1 MNHLIIFAH
10 PQQSLNQTLLD
21 LVVSTLLNNGHHVT
35 VRDVYSIGFP
45 PELTT
50 AEKVA
55 MKNRHVPA
63 PVQREQKLIQ
73 QADVLTFIFPIWWT
87 GLPAMLKGY
96 VERVFSEGFAYE
108 INENGVV
115 KNLLRDKKGVII
127 NTHDAPRT
135 TFLDSNMTITPSHHM
150 TTDTAAFDLIGV
162 EPVERLLFSSMEQ
175 ASADDIHEILK
186 ETKET
191 VDQLFPPAV

>member
-21 LVVSTLLNNGHHVT
+21 LVVSTLLNNGHEVT
-35 VRDVYSIGFP
+35 VRDVYALGFS
-45 PELTT
+45 PELSIL
-50 AEKVA
+50 EKA
-55 MKNRHVPA
+55 AIKRGDLPIA
-63 PVQREQKLIQ
+63 IQTEQKLIQ

-96 VERVFSEGFAYE
+96 VERVFSEGFAYQ
-108 INENGVV
+108 INEYGAIE
-115 KNLLRDKKGVII
+115 NLLWHKKGVII

-135 TFLDSNMTITPSHHM
+135 FLDSNRIVSASHRMTA
-150 TTDTAAFDLIGV
+150 DTEVFNFIGV

-175 ASADDIHEILK
+175 ASADYIHEILK

-191 VDQLFPPAV
+191 VEQLFPPAV

>member
-21 LVVSTLLNNGHHVT
+21 LVVSTLLNNGHDVT
-35 VRDVYSIGFP
+35 VRDVYALGFQ
-45 PELTT
+45 PELTI
-50 AEKVA
+50 AEKA
-55 MKNRHVPA
+55 AIKRGDVPIA
-63 PVQREQKLIQ
+63 IQTEQMLIQ

-96 VERVFSEGFAYE
+96 VERVFSEGFAYQV
-108 INENGVV
+108 NEHGAIE
-115 KNLLRDKKGVII
+115 NLLRDKKGVIL

-135 TFLDSNMTITPSHHM
+135 FLDSNMIVPPSHHM
-150 TTDTAAFDLIGV
+150 TTDTEVFSFIGV
-162 EPVERLLFSSMEQ
+162 EPVERLLFSSMDQ
-175 ASADDIHEILK
+175 ASADYIHEILQ

>member
-21 LVVSTLLNNGHHVT
+21 LVVSTLLNNGHQVT
-35 VRDVYSIGFP
+35 VRDVYALDFS
-45 PELTT
+45 PELSISEKT
-50 AEKVA
+50 AIKHG
-55 MKNRHVPA
+55 HVPA
-63 PVQREQKLIQ
+63 AIQIEQKLIQ

-96 VERVFSEGFAYE
+96 IERVFSEGFAYQ
-108 INENGVV
+108 INEHGAIE
-115 KNLLRDKKGVII
+115 NLLLDKKGVMI

-135 TFLDSNMTITPSHHM
+135 FLDANRIVPSHRM
-150 TTDTAAFDLIGV
+150 TTDTEIFNFIGI

-175 ASADDIHEILK
+175 APPDYIHEILK

-191 VDQLFPPAV
+191 VEQLFPPAV

>member
-21 LVVSTLLNNGHHVT
+21 LVVSTLLNNGHDVT
-35 VRDVYSIGFP
+35 VRDVYSLNFQ
-45 PELTT
+45 PELSS
-50 AEKVA
+50 AEKA
-55 MKNRHVPA
+55 AIKSGDVPIA
-63 PVQREQKLIQ
+63 IQIEQKLVQ
-73 QADVLTFIFPIWWT
+73 KADVLTFIFPIWWT

-96 VERVFSEGFAYE
+96 VERVFSEGFAYRTTE
-108 INENGVV
+108 QGIE
-115 KNLLRDKKGVII
+115 NLLWDKKAVII

-135 TFLDSNMTITPSHHM
+135 FLDSNMIVTPSHHM
-150 TTDTAAFDLIGV
+150 TTDTEVFNFIGM
-162 EPVERLLFSSMEQ
+162 EPVERLLFSSMDQ
-175 ASADDIHEILK
+175 ASTDYIHEVLK

>member
-21 LVVSTLLNNGHHVT
+21 LVVSTLLNNGHQVT
-35 VRDVYSIGFP
+35 VRDVYALDFS
-45 PELTT
+45 PELSIS
-50 AEKVA
+50 EKA
-55 MKNRHVPA
+55 AIKRGHVPA
-63 PVQREQKLIQ
+63 AIQIEQKLIQ

-96 VERVFSEGFAYE
+96 VERVFSEGFAYQ
-108 INENGVV
+108 INEHGAIE
-115 KNLLRDKKGVII
+115 NLLLHKKGVII

-135 TFLDSNMTITPSHHM
+135 FLDANRIVPSHRM
-150 TTDTAAFDLIGV
+150 TTDTEVFNFIGI

-175 ASADDIHEILK
+175 APADYIHEILK

-191 VDQLFPPAV
+191 VEQLFPPAV

>member
-21 LVVSTLLNNGHHVT
+21 LVVSTLLNNGHDVT
-35 VRDVYSIGFP
+35 VRDVYALGFQ
-45 PELTT
+45 PELTI
-50 AEKVA
+50 AEKA
-55 MKNRHVPA
+55 AIKRGDVPTA
-63 PVQREQKLIQ
+63 IQTEQILIR

-96 VERVFSEGFAYE
+96 VERVFSEGFAYQ
-108 INENGVV
+108 INEHGAIE
-115 KNLLRDKKGVII
+115 NLLRDKKGVII

-135 TFLDSNMTITPSHHM
+135 FLDSNRIVPPSHHM
-150 TTDTAAFDLIGV
+150 TTDTEVFNFIGV
-162 EPVERLLFSSMEQ
+162 EPVERLLFSSMNQ
-175 ASADDIHEILK
+175 ASADYIHEILQ
-186 ETKET
+186 ETKKT

>member
-21 LVVSTLLNNGHHVT
+21 LVVSTLLNNGHKVT
-35 VRDVYSIGFP
+35 VRDVYALGFS
-45 PELTT
+45 PELSIL
-50 AEKVA
+50 EKA
-55 MKNRHVPA
+55 AIKRGDLPIA
-63 PVQREQKLIQ
+63 IQTEQKLIQ

-96 VERVFSEGFAYE
+96 VEHVFSEGFAYQ
-108 INENGVV
+108 INEHGAIE
-115 KNLLRDKKGVII
+115 NLLRHKKGVII

-135 TFLDSNMTITPSHHM
+135 FLDSNRIVSASHRMTS
-150 TTDTAAFDLIGV
+150 DTEVFNFIGV

-175 ASADDIHEILK
+175 APADYIHDILK

-191 VDQLFPPAV
+191 VEQLFPPAV

>member
-21 LVVSTLLNNGHHVT
+21 LVVSTLLNNGHDVT
-35 VRDVYSIGFP
+35 VRDVYAIGFP
-45 PELTT
+45 PELTL
-50 AEKVA
+50 AEKAA
-55 MKNRHVPA
+55 MKSGDVPIA
-63 PVQREQKLIQ
+63 IQTEQKLIQ

-87 GLPAMLKGY
+87 GFPAMLKGY
-96 VERVFSEGFAYE
+96 VERVFSEGFAYQ
-108 INENGVV
+108 INEHGAID
-115 KNLLRDKKGVII
+115 NLLQDKKAVII

-135 TFLDSNMTITPSHHM
+135 FLDSNMIAAPSHHM
-150 TTDTAAFDLIGV
+150 TTDTEVFNFIGI

-191 VDQLFPPAV
+191 VDQLSPPAV

>member
-21 LVVSTLLNNGHHVT
+21 LVVSTLLNNGHKVT
-35 VRDVYSIGFP
+35 VRDVYALGFS
-45 PELTT
+45 PELSIL
-50 AEKVA
+50 EKA
-55 MKNRHVPA
+55 AIKRGDLPIA
-63 PVQREQKLIQ
+63 IQTEQKLIQ

-96 VERVFSEGFAYE
+96 VERVFSEGFAYQ
-108 INENGVV
+108 INEYGAIE
-115 KNLLRDKKGVII
+115 NLLRHKKAVII

-135 TFLDSNMTITPSHHM
+135 FLDSNRIVSASHRMTA
-150 TTDTAAFDLIGV
+150 DTEVFNFIGV

-175 ASADDIHEILK
+175 ASADYIHEILK

-191 VDQLFPPAV
+191 VEQLFPPAV

>member
-1 MNHLIIFAH
+1 MNHVIIFAH

-21 LVVSTLLNNGHHVT
+21 LVVSTLLNNGHKVT
-35 VRDVYSIGFP
+35 VRDVYALGFS
-45 PELTT
+45 PELTL
-50 AEKVA
+50 AEKA
-55 MKNRHVPA
+55 AIKCGDVPIA
-63 PVQREQKLIQ
+63 IQREQMLIQ

-96 VERVFSEGFAYE
+96 VERVFSEGFAYQISEDGE
-108 INENGVV
+108 IE
-115 KNLLRDKKGVII
+115 NLLRHKKGVII

-135 TFLDSNMTITPSHHM
+135 FLESNKVFSSSHHM
-150 TTDTAAFDLIGV
+150 TTDTEVFNFIGV
-162 EPVERLLFSSMEQ
+162 QPVERLLFSSMEQ
-175 ASADDIHEILK
+175 ASADYIHEILK

>member
-21 LVVSTLLNNGHHVT
+21 LVVSTLLNNGHDVT

-55 MKNRHVPA
+55 MRNGHVPA
-63 PVQREQKLIQ
+63 PIQREQKLIQ

-135 TFLDSNMTITPSHHM
+135 FLDSNMIITPSHHM